1 MFPKNIDNKKD
12 NLSIQ
17 AFGKRLYADQTVY
30 EYLLEFL
37 LIFSSTKEKTGE
49 DTTEYKGEFQ
59 FHEQLDDISYYVN
72 PRIGLKRFI
81 FFDKSKKQD
90 RFEIDK
96 ENYQNIFTMVEESIR
111 GTEQKDVMVE
121 VLQNAF
127 YGFSAVLKNRS
138 WFAQSLLPIAP
149 ELIFNESMGA
159 KSKRG
164 NLHKKDNISDG
175 KEYTLNKTEKMFD
188 FTKHSFMAR
197 GGEVYYLH
205 ILQGLQKR
213 PELKQRLEKYLK
225 CLVYTVE
232 PLGKLGAFIQE
243 KWEVQEDIQLKEQM
257 QRYTCDYIPKGYEKR
272 SEYTCQEL
280 VNFLSTSINALDKME
295 YLGPGMMLQIFRMMY
310 EQAQKRAKRNEQK
323 PLWLID
329 VSEGNKTIR
338 NLAQQSLDVYKETIE
353 AANNVGLENIQYI
366 GEKYKN
372 KNYSE
377 KELELKLIKD
387 AQKHT
392 TALIN
397 KIGKE
402 IKLLMPIS
410 GSKARMTLSEELIT
424 FLVTALL
431 EPMQKVTIDTFY
443 DLLFEHF
450 GIVIGTRYEQKYYT
464 FLGIKQNYE
473 MDFKE
478 NEKGFLR
485 LLKDCGFLRELSDA
499 TAIVENPYERD
510 GVS

>member
-1 MFPKNIDNKKD
+1 MNRHRNK
-12 NLSIQ
+12 
-17 AFGKRLYADQTVY
+17 
-30 EYLLEFL
+30 
-37 LIFSSTKEKTGE
+37 
-49 DTTEYKGEFQ
+49 
-59 FHEQLDDISYYVN
+59 
-72 PRIGLKRFI
+72 
-81 FFDKSKKQD
+81 
-90 RFEIDK
+90 
-96 ENYQNIFTMVEESIR
+96 
-111 GTEQKDVMVE
+111 
-121 VLQNAF
+121 
-127 YGFSAVLKNRS
+127 
-138 WFAQSLLPIAP
+138 
-149 ELIFNESMGA
+149 
-159 KSKRG
+159 
-164 NLHKKDNISDG
+164 
-175 KEYTLNKTEKMFD
+175 
-188 FTKHSFMAR
+188 
-197 GGEVYYLH
+197 
-205 ILQGLQKR
+205 
-213 PELKQRLEKYLK
+213 
-225 CLVYTVE
+225 
-232 PLGKLGAFIQE
+232 
-243 KWEVQEDIQLKEQM
+243 
-257 QRYTCDYIPKGYEKR
+257 
-272 SEYTCQEL
+272 
-280 VNFLSTSINALDKME
+280 
-295 YLGPGMMLQIFRMMY
+295 
-310 EQAQKRAKRNEQK
+310 QK

-402 IKLLMPIS
+402 IKFLMPIS

-464 FLGIKQNYE
+464 FLGIEQNYE